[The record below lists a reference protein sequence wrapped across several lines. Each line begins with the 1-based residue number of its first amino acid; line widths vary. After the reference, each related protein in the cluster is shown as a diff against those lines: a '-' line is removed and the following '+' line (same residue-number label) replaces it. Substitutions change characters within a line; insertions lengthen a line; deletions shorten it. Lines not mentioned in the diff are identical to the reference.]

1 MAMKKT
7 RIDHILVAL
16 DSSAANEN
24 ILRAGIT
31 LASSFH
37 SQLNVLF
44 IEDADLISAA
54 ELPFVR
60 EIVLGLP
67 SGRAI
72 NAAGM
77 ERSIQLQTTRLRKLV
92 ASVAQQNQIEIA
104 FNVLRG
110 NVARTL
116 CEAASQT
123 DLLVIGKNSLSQGKS
138 RKVGSITR
146 SVMSS
151 VQCDL
156 AVLHYGSNIDRPV
169 VTGFTGSASS
179 LRAVSL
185 ATDLAHE
192 DHDQL
197 IIILPATDDLKYQQL
212 RSTIEENFNIQQ
224 LRISLVRLSDNSTD
238 QILRVIQQFHGRI
251 LLLESGSDFLTD
263 EQKQVLIAQADIPVI
278 FLH

>member
-1 MAMKKT
+1 MKKT
-7 RIDHILVAL
+7 RIDRILVAL
-16 DSSAANEN
+16 DSSAANQN

-31 LASSFH
+31 LASYFH
-37 SQLNVLF
+37 SQLNALF

-60 EIVLGLP
+60 EIVLGSP

-92 ASVAQQNQIEIA
+92 ASVAQQNQIDIA
-104 FNVLRG
+104 FKVLRG
-110 NVARTL
+110 NVARIL
-116 CEAASQT
+116 CEASSQT
-123 DLLVIGKNSLSQGKS
+123 DLLVIGKNSLLQGKS

-146 SVMSS
+146 SVMSA

-156 AVLHYGSNIDRPV
+156 AVLHYGGSIDRPV
-169 VTGFTGSASS
+169 VTGFTGSTAS

-185 ATDLAHE
+185 AIDLAHE

-197 IIILPATDDLKYQQL
+197 IIILPATDDLKYAQL
-212 RSTIEENFNIQQ
+212 NKAIEENFNIQQ
-224 LRISLVRLSDNSTD
+224 LRISLVRLSDNSAD

-251 LLLESGSDFLTD
+251 LLLESSSTFLTD
-263 EQKQVLIAQADIPVI
+263 EQKQALIAQVDIPVI

>member
-1 MAMKKT
+1 MKKT
-7 RIDHILVAL
+7 RIDRILVAL
-16 DSSAANEN
+16 DSSAANQN
-24 ILRAGIT
+24 ILRASIA
-31 LASSFH
+31 LASYFH
-37 SQLNVLF
+37 SQLNALF

-60 EIVLGLP
+60 EIVLGSP

-77 ERSIQLQTTRLRKLV
+77 ERSIQLQTTQLRKLV
-92 ASVAQQNQIEIA
+92 ASVAQQNQIDIA

-116 CEAASQT
+116 CEASGQT
-123 DLLVIGKNSLSQGKS
+123 DLLVIGKNSLLQGKS
-138 RKVGSITR
+138 RRVGSITR

-156 AVLHYGSNIDRPV
+156 AVLHYGSNIERPV
-169 VTGFTGSASS
+169 VTGFTGSTAS

-185 ATDLAHE
+185 AIDLAHE
-192 DHDQL
+192 DHGQL
-197 IIILPATDDLKYQQL
+197 IIILPATDDLKYEQL
-212 RSTIEENFNIQQ
+212 NKAIEENFNMQQ
-224 LRISLVRLSDNSTD
+224 LRISLVRLPNNSTD
-238 QILRVIQQFHGRI
+238 QILHVIQQFHGRI
-251 LLLESGSDFLTD
+251 LLLESSSAFLTD
-263 EQKQVLIAQADIPVI
+263 EQKQALIAQADIPVI

>member
-1 MAMKKT
+1 MKKT
-7 RIDHILVAL
+7 RINRILVAL
-16 DSSAANEN
+16 DASAANQN
-24 ILRAGIT
+24 ILRAGIM
-31 LASSFH
+31 LASYFH
-37 SQLNVLF
+37 SRLNVLF
-44 IEDADLISAA
+44 IQDSDLISAA

-60 EIVLGLP
+60 EVVYGLP

-72 NAAGM
+72 DVAGM
-77 ERSIQLQTTRLRKLV
+77 ERSIQLQTAQLRKLV
-92 ASVAQQNQIEIA
+92 ASVAQQNRIEIA
-104 FNVLRG
+104 FDVLRG

-116 CEAASQT
+116 CEISSQT

-156 AVLHYGSNIDRPV
+156 VVLHYGSQIDRPV
-169 VTGFTGSASS
+169 VTSFTGSEAS

-185 ATDLAHE
+185 AIDLAHE

-212 RSTIEENFNIQQ
+212 SKTIEDNFNTQQ
-224 LRISLVRLSDNSTD
+224 LQVSLVRIYDNTVD
-238 QILRVIQQFHGRI
+238 QVLHVIQQFHGRI
-251 LLLESGSDFLTD
+251 LLLESGSNFLTD
-263 EQKQVLIAQADIPVI
+263 DQRQALIAQANIPVI

>member
-1 MAMKKT
+1 MKKT
-7 RIDHILVAL
+7 RINRILVAL
-16 DSSAANEN
+16 DSSAANQN
-24 ILRAGIT
+24 VLRAGIS
-31 LASSFH
+31 LASYFH

-60 EIVLGLP
+60 EIVYGSP
-67 SGRAI
+67 FGRAI
-72 NAAGM
+72 DAAGM
-77 ERSIQLQTTRLRKLV
+77 ERSIQLQTMRLRKLV

-104 FNVLRG
+104 FDVLRG

-116 CEAASQT
+116 CEVSSQT
-123 DLLVIGKNSLSQGKS
+123 DLLVIGKNSLLQGKS

-146 SVMSS
+146 SVMLS

-169 VTGFTGSASS
+169 VTGFTGSEAS

-185 ATDLAHE
+185 AIDLAHE

-212 RSTIEENFNIQQ
+212 SKSIDDNFNTQQ
-224 LRISLVRLSDNSTD
+224 LQISLVRLSDNTIE
-238 QILRVIQQFHGRI
+238 QILHVTQQFHGRI
-251 LLLESGSDFLTD
+251 LLLESGSNFLTVD
-263 EQKQVLIAQADIPVI
+263 QRQALIAQADIPVI
-278 FLH
+278 FLR

>member
-1 MAMKKT
+1 MKKT
-7 RIDHILVAL
+7 RIDRILVAL
-16 DSSAANEN
+16 DSSAANQN
-24 ILRAGIT
+24 ILRASIA
-31 LASSFH
+31 LASYFH
-37 SQLNVLF
+37 SQLNALF

-60 EIVLGLP
+60 EIVLGSP

-77 ERSIQLQTTRLRKLV
+77 ERSIQLQTTQLRKLV
-92 ASVAQQNQIEIA
+92 ASVAQQNQIDIA

-116 CEAASQT
+116 SEASGQT
-123 DLLVIGKNSLSQGKS
+123 DLLVIGKNSLLQGKS
-138 RKVGSITR
+138 RRVGSITR

-156 AVLHYGSNIDRPV
+156 AVLHYGSNIERPV
-169 VTGFTGSASS
+169 VTGFTGSTAS

-185 ATDLAHE
+185 AIDLAHE
-192 DHDQL
+192 DHGQL
-197 IIILPATDDLKYQQL
+197 IIILPATDDLKYEQL
-212 RSTIEENFNIQQ
+212 NKAIEENFNMQQ
-224 LRISLVRLSDNSTD
+224 LRISLVRLPNNSTD
-238 QILRVIQQFHGRI
+238 QILHVIQQFHGRI
-251 LLLESGSDFLTD
+251 LLLESSSAFLTD
-263 EQKQVLIAQADIPVI
+263 EQKQALIAQADIPVI

>member
-1 MAMKKT
+1 MKKT
-7 RIDHILVAL
+7 QINRILVAL
-16 DSSAANEN
+16 DSSAVNQN

-31 LASSFH
+31 LASYFH
-37 SQLNVLF
+37 SQLNALF

-60 EIVLGLP
+60 EIVLGSP
-67 SGRAI
+67 SGRTI

-116 CEAASQT
+116 CEASSQT
-123 DLLVIGKNSLSQGKS
+123 DLLVIGKNSLLQGKS
-138 RKVGSITR
+138 RKIGSITR

-169 VTGFTGSASS
+169 VTGFTGSAAS

-185 ATDLAHE
+185 AIDLAQE
-192 DHDQL
+192 DHNQL

-212 RSTIEENFNIQQ
+212 CRAIQENLNLQQ
-224 LRISLVRLSDNSTD
+224 LQISLVRLSENTVE
-238 QILRVIQQFHGRI
+238 QILHVIQQFHARI

-263 EQKQVLIAQADIPVI
+263 EQRQILIAQADIPMI